1 MQKQREKFKVLSLT
15 DGLTGVL
22 NRIGFNE
29 QLEKYLNNNESKKCI
44 GILLD
49 VDNFKFIND
58 VHGHATGDQ
67 VLVQLAKS
75 MKKEFPKNAV
85 VGRNGGDEFC
95 VLLRDCGEDE
105 VKLLIDNFTMKK
117 EHSSVEEKNIN
128 IVYL

>member
-1 MQKQREKFKVLSLT
+1 ML
-15 DGLTGVL
+15 
-22 NRIGFNE
+22 
-29 QLEKYLNNNESKKCI
+29 

-49 VDNFKFIND
+49 VDNFKFINRC
-58 VHGHATGDQ
+58 VWSRYRRQ

-105 VKLLIDNFTMKK
+105 VKLLIDNFNNEK
-117 EHSSVEEKNIN
+117 KNIPVWRKR
-128 IVYL
+128 I

>member
-75 MKKEFPKNAV
+75 MKKNFLKMLLS
-85 VGRNGGDEFC
+85 DEM
-95 VLLRDCGEDE
+95 VA
-105 VKLLIDNFTMKK
+105 M
-117 EHSSVEEKNIN
+117 SSVCF
-128 IVYL
+128 